1 MGSSRSKNRLLAV
14 RNHATFPPFTRET
27 VHPLGAE
34 QCHPRL
40 CCRVQEDC
48 KGALAMAGDNSRM
61 QHAVLQDRVNTLQ
74 GGVDQLQREKALT
87 DEAVSAAAGDA
98 VKCAVALDKL
108 AEKVSRPVVERLQP
122 VSATDV
128 GEQAQ
133 ASTLL
138 TSCGT
143 GQAGRQFRDSMLSW
157 LVKSLSWLWTG
168 PLTWHEWW
176 PCSSMLWQQSC

>member
-1 MGSSRSKNRLLAV
+1 
-14 RNHATFPPFTRET
+14 
-27 VHPLGAE
+27 
-34 QCHPRL
+34 
-40 CCRVQEDC
+40 
-48 KGALAMAGDNSRM
+48 MAGDKSRM

-87 DEAVSAAAGDA
+87 DEAVSAAAG
-98 VKCAVALDKL
+98 ALDKL

-122 VSATDV
+122 DSATDV

-168 PLTWHEWW
+168 PLT
-176 PCSSMLWQQSC
+176 